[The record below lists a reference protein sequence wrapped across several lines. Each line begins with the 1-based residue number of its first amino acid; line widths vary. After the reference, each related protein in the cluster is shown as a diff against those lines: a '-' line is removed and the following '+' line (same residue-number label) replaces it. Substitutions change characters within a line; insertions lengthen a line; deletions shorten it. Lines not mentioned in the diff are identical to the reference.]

1 MHAGDER
8 VPFWEEEISKKKNY
22 EGSVRRFRMDIPDD
36 EQVDHQIEKE
46 KGLHVSPKGMVA
58 GPKVEKGRW
67 SCF

>member
-8 VPFWEEEISKKKNY
+8 VPFWEEEIRKKNNY

-36 EQVDHQIEKE
+36 VDHENE
-46 KGLHVSPKGMVA
+46 KGVQINTKGMVA

>member
-1 MHAGDER
+1 MHSGDGR

-22 EGSVRRFRMDIPDD
+22 EGSVRRFRMDIPD
-36 EQVDHQIEKE
+36 EVDHQIEKE
-46 KGLHVSPKGMVA
+46 KGTHASTKGMVA

>member
-8 VPFWEEEISKKKNY
+8 VPFWEEEIRKKKNY

-36 EQVDHQIEKE
+36 EEPKEKE
-46 KGLHVSPKGMVA
+46 VQISTKGMVA
-58 GPKVEKGRW
+58 GPRVEKGRW

>member
-1 MHAGDER
+1 MHSGDER

-36 EQVDHQIEKE
+36 EVNLEIEKE
-46 KGLHVSPKGMVA
+46 TGVHVSTKGMVA